1 MCRINGLFQYS
12 LQKQFDLES
21 VGLSCRDLM
30 KHGGPDDAG
39 HYFDP
44 FNGLFL
50 GHRRLSILDLSSAGH
65 QPMNFGNFI
74 IVYNGEVYNFAEIRA
89 ELLQFGFTF
98 ETETDTEVILKA
110 FQKWGYGFVDQFRG
124 MFSFAIWDK
133 SEKKILL
140 CRDRLGVKPLHYYN
154 KDGLFAFGSE
164 IKSVATIPTLDL
176 TIDQQAVSLYLQVG
190 HIKSPNSI
198 FKHIKKLEPGCFLE
212 IDQHGEAKIWSYWDV
227 DSINFS
233 NIPSSSDEEMLE
245 KTEYLL
251 KESCR
256 LRMVSDVPVGLFLSG
271 GIDSSLVTALLAKV
285 TNTTLKTFTIGF
297 EDPAFDESKHAKS
310 VSTHFG
316 TDHTEMKCTAS
327 DFLNALDSYYEMYDE
342 PFGDSSGIPTF
353 LVSSLARKNVTVS
366 LSADGGDEVFGGYDR
381 YHSVSSM
388 YDKIHKFP
396 LGLRK
401 LFAGQIA
408 TMSVSNFKAVL
419 KIFAK
424 DFDANGLDW
433 RIPKLLNGLKATS
446 RFDFYRKTSMS
457 IDGDEL
463 SRLHLYDMADIFDPE
478 GMYFNNEFIFSSLG
492 KVDVKSYLE
501 GDILTKVDRATMKV
515 ALEGRE
521 PLLDHKL
528 VEFGLS
534 LPDHF
539 KTRNGKNKW
548 LLREIL
554 YRHIPKE
561 IVDRP
566 KRGFAIP
573 VKEWLKLHLVDSLH
587 EMSNDRIFHEKFML
601 DPAVLKTI
609 LHRFITG
616 KGGHVNPHFI
626 WHLHVLYKWNQI
638 HQ

>member
-1 MCRINGLFQYS
+1 MCRINGLYQY
-12 LQKQFDLES
+12 LGQQQFDVEA
-21 VGLSCRDLM
+21 VGLSSRDLM

-44 FNGLFL
+44 INGLFL

-65 QPMNFGNFI
+65 QPMIFGDSV
-74 IVYNGEVYNFAEIRA
+74 IVYNGEIYNFAEIRD
-89 ELLQFGFTF
+89 ELKQFGFAF

-110 FQKWGYGFVDQFRG
+110 YQKWGYGFVDSFRG
-124 MFSFAIWDK
+124 MFAFAIWDK
-133 SEKKILL
+133 SEQKLLL
-140 CRDRLGVKPLHYYN
+140 CRDRLGVKPLHYYK

-164 IKSVATIPTLDL
+164 IKSVSTIPALDL

-190 HIKSPNSI
+190 YIKSPNSI

-212 IDQHGEAKIWSYWDV
+212 INQHGETKIWSYWDV
-227 DSINFS
+227 ESINFS
-233 NIPSSSDEEMLE
+233 TDHSSDEAMLE
-245 KTEYLL
+245 KTENLL
-251 KESCR
+251 RESCR

-271 GIDSSLVTALLAKV
+271 GIDSSLVTALLAKD
-285 TNTTLKTFTIGF
+285 TNATLKTFTIGF
-297 EDPAFDESKHAKS
+297 ENPAFDESSHAKA

-316 TDHTEMKCTAS
+316 TDHTEMKCTAG
-327 DFLNALDSYYEMYDE
+327 DFLSALDSYYEMYDE

-353 LVSSLARKNVTVS
+353 LVSSLARQKVTVS

-401 LFAGQIA
+401 LLAGQIS
-408 TMSVSNFKAVL
+408 TMSVSRFKAVL
-419 KIFAK
+419 KILAK

-433 RIPKLLNGLKATS
+433 RIPKLLNGLKADS
-446 RFDFYRKTSMS
+446 RFDFYRKTSMC

-463 SRLHLYDMADIFDPE
+463 SRLHRSGTTDIFDAE
-478 GMYFNNEFIFSSLG
+478 SMYFNNEFIFSSLG

-539 KTRNGKNKW
+539 KSRNGKNKW

-554 YRHIPKE
+554 YRHVPRE

-573 VKEWLKLHLVDSLH
+573 LKEWLQLHLVNSLDEMCNDS
-587 EMSNDRIFHEKFML
+587 IFHEKFML
-601 DPAVLKTI
+601 NPIVLKSI
-609 LHRFITG
+609 LNRFISG
-616 KGGHVNPHFI
+616 KGAHVNPHFI